1 MSNFARA
8 VVLFFRTRTH
18 KNLSQ
23 APRTCAS
30 RESLV
35 FLVARF
41 AAAGFAG
48 NHVTRRLNWTGT
60 ERRGAC
66 VKRRCCW
73 QWSSPRYAEHATV
86 VSRDRSF
93 SEPTIEVER
102 TIHASP
108 LSGDNSATISTREG
122 CTHLN
127 EYRRRLELTTYRVAS
142 PTPANG
148 CQALESLHSTC
159 FLARISTFDDCSFGP
174 YECKYLFILQVLQSF
189 RINE

>member
-73 QWSSPRYAEHATV
+73 QWSSPRYAEHAIRSCHATGRSQ
-86 VSRDRSF
+86 SRRSK
-93 SEPTIEVER
+93 SNER
-102 TIHASP
+102 STRRRCP
-108 LSGDNSATISTREG
+108 ATIARPHRPGKDARIYTNIAAVWNSLPTGLLHR
-122 CTHLN
+122 HLQ
-127 EYRRRLELTTYRVAS
+127 TVAS
-142 PTPANG
+142 HLKAYTLLVFSPESAHLMTVHLGRMNAN
-148 CQALESLHSTC
+148 
-159 FLARISTFDDCSFGP
+159 I
-174 YECKYLFILQVLQSF
+174 YLFYRFYKVSV
-189 RINE
+189 